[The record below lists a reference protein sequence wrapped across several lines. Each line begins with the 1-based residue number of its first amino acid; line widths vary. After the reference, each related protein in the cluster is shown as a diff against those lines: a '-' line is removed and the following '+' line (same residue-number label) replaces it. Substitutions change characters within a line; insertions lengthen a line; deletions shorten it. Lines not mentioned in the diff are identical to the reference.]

1 MVRFTK
7 RYKYSRM
14 NGGKKKRRKTQKNK
28 RKKHRKGG
36 MTIGNQKPYSTRN
49 PPNVGHKVRVDGKP
63 NYTVV
68 TSMNRAAEVCP
79 PGKVDTSNGFPVCTV
94 GPETIRFGAPIT
106 QENPQ
111 GLLDSHSQ
119 RMSKHGFIGQH
130 LPFLKKKGGRKK
142 RRKSKRKKSKRKR
155 RKTKRRMKGGS
166 GKGLLASPACSG
178 FNCDMPTNVGEIYT
192 HYPNNTNPFLPDP
205 MSLNS
210 NLSGKALISPKP
222 MAGKKG
228 GRRKRRGRKNMKGG
242 FFFDDWGLGDGLL
255 AYYKGTN
262 AALNTKHL
270 YAGNKPEVSAT
281 PSDQP
286 ELLKKPVA
294 GRTTPN
300 IPNDYENASNTA
312 ASYTIN

>member
-7 RYKYSRM
+7 RYKYSKM
-14 NGGKKKRRKTQKNK
+14 NGGKKKRRKTKKNK
-28 RKKHRKGG
+28 RRKHRKGG
-36 MTIGNQKPYSTRN
+36 MTLREQLAKHGIKVPIGKQLPLHSKNKPN
-49 PPNVGHKVRVDGKP
+49 NGAKVRVQGVAGF
-63 NYTVV
+63 TVINP
-68 TSMNRAAEVCP
+68 MNRSAIVCRTDKVYKSDGMAMCNKEEEKEVRYEDMTERGSL
-79 PGKVDTSNGFPVCTV
+79 GKL
-94 GPETIRFGAPIT
+94 
-106 QENPQ
+106 
-111 GLLDSHSQ
+111 GL
-119 RMSKHGFIGQH
+119 R
-130 LPFLKKKGGRKK
+130 GGRRK

-178 FNCDMPTNVGEIYT
+178 FNCDLPTNVGEIYT

-205 MSLNS
+205 KSLNS
-210 NLSGKALISPKP
+210 NLTTKALDTPKP
-222 MAGKKG
+222 VGGKKG

-286 ELLKKPVA
+286 ELLKKPYV
-294 GRTTPN
+294 GRTSPN
-300 IPNDYENASNTA
+300 LGSFYEQGSNTA
-312 ASYTIN
+312 ASYS

>member
-28 RKKHRKGG
+28 RRKHRKGG
-36 MTIGNQKPYSTRN
+36 MTIGKQKPFSTKN
-49 PPNVGHKVRVDGKP
+49 PPKVGDKVRVD
-63 NYTVV
+63 NEANWTVV

-79 PGKVDTSNGFPVCTV
+79 PGKVDTSNGFPVCMV
-94 GPETIRFGAPIT
+94 DPETIRFGAPIT

-119 RMSKHGFIGQH
+119 RMTKHGFIGQH
-130 LPFLKKKGGRKK
+130 LPFLKNKGGRKK
-142 RRKSKRKKSKRKR
+142 RRKSRKKSKKRR

-178 FNCDMPTNVGEIYT
+178 FNCDLPQNAGELFT
-192 HYPNNTNPFLPDP
+192 KYPNNTNPFLPDP

-210 NLSGKALISPKP
+210 NLSGKALITRKP
-222 MAGKKG
+222 MGGKKG

-270 YAGNKPEVSAT
+270 YAGNKPEVNAS
-281 PSDQP
+281 PSHQP
-286 ELLKKPVA
+286 DLLKKPYV
-294 GRTTPN
+294 GKTTPN
-300 IPNDYENASNTA
+300 IPNYYNDGSIQA
-312 ASYTIN
+312 ASYTV